1 MDRTCAADRPET
13 AGLDQPQQL
22 HLHGQRYFADFVE
35 EQGAAVGRFSQ
46 ADLALVAPVKAPF
59 S

>member
-1 MDRTCAADRPET
+1 MHRARAADRTET
-13 AGLDQPQQL
+13 AGLDQPQQF
-22 HLHGQRYFADFVE
+22 HLHGQRHFADFVK
-35 EQGAAVGRFSQ
+35 EQGAAMGRFSQ